1 MACGSA
7 GRGRSLTDGCCIN
20 PSKHTLCQPPGG
32 EVQIRRGFA
41 HSTEGMRI
49 ASIIIADEN
58 QGRRN
63 LLANTF
69 EREGYEVTRLGTL
82 TQAQATAG
90 AVLPDVLLMEGEWA
104 DGSALNVC
112 QALSGQPKF
121 RTATRVVLLSRTT
134 APDFLSSAAMAG
146 VAEVIGKPVDMNQ
159 LIGQIGRH
167 ASKHFVPPP
176 AEISAPQ
183 SGGVFGGGQRFDV
196 GMAMNDSQ
204 WALPM
209 LQRLVEEGNID
220 DDFMASIRQE
230 MGETESD
237 DEEGLSSEAMA
248 TMVRLALNRLV
259 GSKEPTDGASSQ
271 KPTPSSDGDAADTL
285 PSFKSINKGAT
296 LGEGAAPTLGKAGMN
311 TSMEDI
317 LEKQASDIARQ
328 VEADM
333 EGILSEAPDYVA
345 LLEEDAQVGIDP
357 ETLALTRLTAQVLHE
372 LMEAL
377 KRPGALSDLTLLT
390 QVEDA
395 SSMAA
400 DMLDALPSE
409 EE

>member
-1 MACGSA
+1 
-7 GRGRSLTDGCCIN
+7 
-20 PSKHTLCQPPGG
+20 
-32 EVQIRRGFA
+32 
-41 HSTEGMRI
+41 MRI

-69 EREGYEVTRLGTL
+69 EREGYDVTRLGTL

-90 AVLPDVLLMEGEWA
+90 VVLPDVLLIEGDWKQ
-104 DGSALNVC
+104 GSALDVC
-112 QALSGQPKF
+112 QSLSGQPRF
-121 RTATRVVLLSRTT
+121 RTATRMVVLSRTT

-167 ASKHFVPPP
+167 AAKQFVPPP

-183 SGGVFGGGQRFDV
+183 GGGVFGGGQRFDV
-196 GMAMNDSQ
+196 GMTMNDSQ

-209 LQRLVEEGNID
+209 LQRLVEAGNID
-220 DDFMASIRQE
+220 EEFVASIREE
-230 MGETESD
+230 MGGAQSE
-237 DEEGLSSEAMA
+237 DEEAELSAEAMT

-259 GSKEPTDGASSQ
+259 GSQDPAEGDSLGGTESTGNDEAS
-271 KPTPSSDGDAADTL
+271 PNV
-285 PSFKSINKGAT
+285 PSFPTINKGAT
-296 LGEGAAPTLGKAGMN
+296 LGEGAAPTLGQGNMN
-311 TSMEDI
+311 SSMEDI
-317 LEKQASDIARQ
+317 LEKQANEIARQ
-328 VEADM
+328 VESEMD
-333 EGILSEAPDYVA
+333 GILSEAPDYVA
-345 LLEEDAQVGIDP
+345 LLEEDDQVGIDP
-357 ETLALTRLTAQVLHE
+357 ETLALTRLTAQLLQE

-409 EE
+409 EEEE

>member
-1 MACGSA
+1 
-7 GRGRSLTDGCCIN
+7 
-20 PSKHTLCQPPGG
+20 
-32 EVQIRRGFA
+32 
-41 HSTEGMRI
+41 MRI

-69 EREGYEVTRLGTL
+69 EREGYDVTRLGTL
-82 TQAQATAG
+82 AQAQATAG
-90 AVLPDVLLMEGEWA
+90 AVLPDVLLMEGDWKQ
-104 DGSALNVC
+104 GSALDVC
-112 QALSGQPKF
+112 QSLSGQPRF
-121 RTATRVVLLSRTT
+121 RTATRMVVLSRTT

-167 ASKHFVPPP
+167 AAKQFVPPP
-176 AEISAPQ
+176 AELSAPQ
-183 SGGVFGGGQRFDV
+183 GGGVFGGGQRFDV
-196 GMAMNDSQ
+196 GMTMNDSQ

-209 LQRLVEEGNID
+209 LRRLVEAGNID
-220 DDFMASIRQE
+220 NEFVASIREE
-230 MGETESD
+230 MGGSQSD
-237 DEEGLSSEAMA
+237 DEEAELSAEAMT

-259 GSKEPTDGASSQ
+259 GSQDPAEAASLGGTESAAN
-271 KPTPSSDGDAADTL
+271 DDAAPNV
-285 PSFKSINKGAT
+285 PSFPTINKGAT
-296 LGEGAAPTLGKAGMN
+296 LGEGAAPTLGQGNMN
-311 TSMEDI
+311 SSMEDI
-317 LEKQASDIARQ
+317 LEKQANDIARQ
-328 VEADM
+328 VESDM

-345 LLEEDAQVGIDP
+345 LLEEDDQVGIDP
-357 ETLALTRLTAQVLHE
+357 ETLTLTRLTAQVLHE

-400 DMLDALPSE
+400 DMLDALPSKE
-409 EE
+409 EEE

>member
-1 MACGSA
+1 
-7 GRGRSLTDGCCIN
+7 
-20 PSKHTLCQPPGG
+20 
-32 EVQIRRGFA
+32 
-41 HSTEGMRI
+41 MRI

-69 EREGYEVTRLGTL
+69 EREGYDVTRLGTL
-82 TQAQATAG
+82 AQAQATAG
-90 AVLPDVLLMEGEWA
+90 AVLPDVLLMEGDWKE
-104 DGSALNVC
+104 GSALDVC
-112 QALSGQPKF
+112 QSLSGQPRF

-167 ASKHFVPPP
+167 AAKQFVPPP
-176 AEISAPQ
+176 AELSAPQ
-183 SGGVFGGGQRFDV
+183 GGGVFGGGQRFDV
-196 GMAMNDSQ
+196 GMTMNDSQ

-209 LQRLVEEGNID
+209 LRRLVEAGNID
-220 DDFMASIRQE
+220 NEFVASIREE
-230 MGETESD
+230 MGDSQSD
-237 DEEGLSSEAMA
+237 DEEAELSAEAMT

-259 GSKEPTDGASSQ
+259 GSQDLAEVASLGDTESAAN
-271 KPTPSSDGDAADTL
+271 DDAAPAV
-285 PSFKSINKGAT
+285 PSFPTINKGAT
-296 LGEGAAPTLGKAGMN
+296 LGEGAAPNLGQGNMN
-311 TSMEDI
+311 SSMEDI
-317 LEKQASDIARQ
+317 LEKQANDIARQ
-328 VEADM
+328 VESDM

-345 LLEEDAQVGIDP
+345 ILEEDEQVGIDP
-357 ETLALTRLTAQVLHE
+357 ETLALTRLTAQMLHE

-377 KRPGALSDLTLLT
+377 RRPGALSDLTLLT

-400 DMLDALPSE
+400 DMLDALPSKE
-409 EE
+409 EEE